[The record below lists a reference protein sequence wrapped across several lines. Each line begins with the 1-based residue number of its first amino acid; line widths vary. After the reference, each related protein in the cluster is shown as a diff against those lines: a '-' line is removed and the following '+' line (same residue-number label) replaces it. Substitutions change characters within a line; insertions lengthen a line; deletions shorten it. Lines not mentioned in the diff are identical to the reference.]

1 MRLGK
6 GKAAHDGKWAQYNG
20 FKNKEWRALAN
31 STVCVIDFDRNQSG
45 ALIV

>member
-1 MRLGK
+1 MME
-6 GKAAHDGKWAQYNG
+6 NG
-20 FKNKEWRALAN
+20 HNTTDLQNKEWRALAN